1 MNINELKERFKKTIS
16 LLSFSQF
23 DGRNVLEY
31 CLLAF
36 KEGAELY
43 DDLPKIEQCLTAI
56 ESKTADEVV
65 KKFKIIDCI
74 LKIGR
79 TEIFKT
85 SDFKPVNLAKIG
97 EETTP
102 YTIQIAWVNL
112 HDLEGN
118 STSNQAMRN
127 ILRDRLNDLLHELQ
141 VTYRTLE
148 NLSGCKE

>member
-102 YTIQIAWVNL
+102 YTIHIAWVNL
-112 HDLEGN
+112 HDLEAN

-141 VTYRTLE
+141 VTYSTLE
-148 NLSGCKE
+148 NLSGCEE